1 MLNFGK
7 TSYNDFVLER
17 GEYLRLVGAPKKSL
31 SWLELGKTSYKH
43 LVFAQIEFLS
53 LVGAP
58 NDSLRLIII
67 YNIFIYTFGI
77 KTT

>member
-1 MLNFGK
+1 MGTKLLCESYFG
-7 TSYNDFVLER
+7 
-17 GEYLRLVGAPKKSL
+17 AKKSL

-67 YNIFIYTFGI
+67 YNMFNYSVKI